1 MKKWILPI
9 LALLLVFTG
18 CQKSETPTDV
28 VKAFFT
34 AYQANDRAKV
44 QELLVDPEKSDPL
57 YDFNADSGV
66 DKQIIEKARNFTYAD
81 SGVETIEENDA
92 TVTISMD
99 YPNVAGVFTSI
110 LDEAMAKAAT
120 DANADPDELMKWLEE
135 ELQVRLEGDLDK
147 VTKDVNIK
155 LKKVEDKWKIDL
167 ENSTELLNALMG
179 DLLEMMGQ

>member
-1 MKKWILPI
+1 MKKWILP
-9 LALLLVFTG
+9 LLVLLVLFTG
-18 CQKSETPTDV
+18 CAKEESPTDV
-28 VKAFFT
+28 MTEFLK

-44 QELLVDPEKSDPL
+44 QELLVDPEKSDAL
-57 YDFNADSGV
+57 YDFSAESGV
-66 DKQIIEKARNFTYAD
+66 DKQIIDKARSFTYAD
-81 SGVETIEENDA
+81 TAEEKIEETDA

-120 DANADPDELMKWLEE
+120 DANADPDELMKWLEQ